1 MRAIAVGTIVILA
14 LTACTGEPSDQVA
27 IPGVPPGGDTRPPI
41 NTISGGSTTEPSS
54 TSTTTS
60 ASEDSATVTTASP
73 VISAAPVTT
82 GPETA
87 TSTADAP
94 TTTELEYSPEPAD
107 GPLTVGVEGPRSL
120 LVQEQLIA
128 LSILPKSAA
137 DSQFGPGTAAGVR
150 RFQEAKELIVD
161 GVAGPVTL
169 AALTA
174 AVAALT
180 APPATDA

>member
-1 MRAIAVGTIVILA
+1 MRAIAVGTVVLLA
-14 LTACTGEPSDQVA
+14 LTACSGEPSDQVA
-27 IPGVPPGGDTRPPI
+27 IPGVPAGGDTRPPI
-41 NTISGGSTTEPSS
+41 STISGGSTTEPSS
-54 TSTTTS
+54 PSTTTS
-60 ASEDSATVTTASP
+60 ASRDSATVTTASP

-82 GPETA
+82 GPKSA
-87 TSTADAP
+87 TTTDGP

-107 GPLTVGVEGPRSL
+107 GALTVGVEGPRSL

-150 RFQEAKELIVD
+150 RFQEAQELIVD